1 MASNAIPSS
10 FCLTED
16 YVRQLEKQLEDR
28 EVRIHDLRHTVTQ
41 KDELLLA
48 TSEKLVAAERKRTEL
63 ETALLNLATDKD
75 EEDGEDPNVADED
88 TFITSHC
95 RAAKLDQENNELR
108 YRLSHVTSTLSDF
121 HDTFNKT
128 LISQPLPEDVRIRL
142 TEDVEKISTLIF
154 TPMKKLSVV
163 KKESS
168 ETDSNPTEA
177 EIFSNNN
184 SENVQLKV
192 KMELEHER
200 RLRTQEALDDA
211 ERRYFALRRE
221 CDNKESE
228 YKEIEKKLKEIKVKH
243 DMKMQKSKEENS
255 RLENLLRLKK
265 SEIINSEARAKDLV
279 IRADEFEEMFNK
291 QLEHVKSLQTDL
303 SKAYDDKKI
312 LTKEMETLNQMFN
325 TMEHRY
331 VDLSLIHI

>member
-1 MASNAIPSS
+1 M
-10 FCLTED
+10 F
-16 YVRQLEKQLEDR
+16 
-28 EVRIHDLRHTVTQ
+28 
-41 KDELLLA
+41 
-48 TSEKLVAAERKRTEL
+48 
-63 ETALLNLATDKD
+63 
-75 EEDGEDPNVADED
+75 
-88 TFITSHC
+88 
-95 RAAKLDQENNELR
+95 
-108 YRLSHVTSTLSDF
+108 HVTSTLSDF

-128 LISQPLPEDVRIRL
+128 LSSQPLPEDIRTRL

-228 YKEIEKKLKEIKVKH
+228 YNRS
-243 DMKMQKSKEENS
+243 QNENK
-255 RLENLLRLKK
+255 RITYR
-265 SEIINSEARAKDLV
+265 
-279 IRADEFEEMFNK
+279 
-291 QLEHVKSLQTDL
+291 
-303 SKAYDDKKI
+303 
-312 LTKEMETLNQMFN
+312 KEMTL
-325 TMEHRY
+325 R
-331 VDLSLIHI
+331 